1 MSTIIVLVCFVVG
14 IVVTLA
20 AIKVARKAPYLSALG
35 ICVVIAAISLVV
47 RNLK

>member
-1 MSTIIVLVCFVVG
+1 MNTAFVFGCFLVGG
-14 IVVTLA
+14 IVGLV